1 MTDRQTDRKSQ
12 MERRGKSKRVEFSNL
27 SSIGW
32 RAAFLPSN
40 RRQESMSAGKLA
52 LKPTDKDCQQRGET
66 DSFWPVV
73 MPGLITS
80 NYREEQK
87 SEGCDDL
94 ALECVDVVS

>member
-1 MTDRQTDRKSQ
+1 
-12 MERRGKSKRVEFSNL
+12 
-27 SSIGW
+27 
-32 RAAFLPSN
+32 
-40 RRQESMSAGKLA
+40 MSAGKLP

-80 NYREEQK
+80 NYREEEK

-94 ALECVDVVS
+94 ALERVGCGCQKPQRPDHSSNSRPFPDA